1 MFRLTAVRTNG
12 LTSRQYTLERFYK
25 QGVDKSGRLGRNREM
40 NGSNRD
46 RNSFEQIEKLVLQ
59 TLAELHGEYRFVAS

>member
-1 MFRLTAVRTNG
+1 
-12 LTSRQYTLERFYK
+12 
-25 QGVDKSGRLGRNREM
+25 M